1 MGTSELSPKK
11 VSRRKKRVKRVKS
24 KPERDDSSTLSKRI
38 LEEAKKIAEME
49 VQRTA
54 MEVLSQA
61 TIIARWER
69 NPFYIS

>member
-1 MGTSELSPKK
+1 MGISELSPKK
-11 VSRRKKRVKRVKS
+11 VSRRKKRVKRVTS
-24 KPERDDSSTLSKRI
+24 KPERDDPSPLAKRI

>member
-11 VSRRKKRVKRVKS
+11 VSRRKKQVKRLKS
-24 KPERDDSSTLSKRI
+24 KPERDDPSTLAKRI

>member
-1 MGTSELSPKK
+1 MGISELSPKK

-24 KPERDDSSTLSKRI
+24 KSERDDPSTLAKRI

>member
-24 KPERDDSSTLSKRI
+24 KPERDDPSTLSKRI

>member
-1 MGTSELSPKK
+1 MGTNELSPKK
-11 VSRRKKRVKRVKS
+11 VSRRKTRGTRVKS
-24 KPERDDSSTLSKRI
+24 KPARDDPSTLAKRI

-49 VQRTA
+49 VQKTA

-61 TIIARWER
+61 TIIARWEK

>member
-1 MGTSELSPKK
+1 MGTSESSPKK
-11 VSRRKKRVKRVKS
+11 ILRRKKRVKRVES
-24 KPERDDSSTLSKRI
+24 KPERDDPSTLAKRI

>member
-11 VSRRKKRVKRVKS
+11 VSRRKKRVKRVES
-24 KPERDDSSTLSKRI
+24 KPERDDPSTLAKRI

>member
-1 MGTSELSPKK
+1 MGLSDLSPKK

-24 KPERDDSSTLSKRI
+24 KQEHEGPSTLAKRI